1 MGQCLSEELHSPR
14 YSSPNMF
21 KNDALG
27 NLIDFIDYDVE
38 NLSTGE
44 EVAWNTLVTLNQFI
58 EKGINTT

>member
-1 MGQCLSEELHSPR
+1 
-14 YSSPNMF
+14 MF